1 MGRDEIRAPLKTP
14 AWEASEGH
22 TIVFYCRPT
31 LARHI
36 TLQIL
41 DKQFLQIKC
50 LKINGGDLL
59 NQKEPFLYE
68 KK

>member
-1 MGRDEIRAPLKTP
+1 MGGGGGDEIR
-14 AWEASEGH
+14 H

-41 DKQFLQIKC
+41 EKKFLQIKC

-59 NQKEPFLYE
+59 NQKEPFL
-68 KK
+68 